1 MPAGAM
7 TFSIHNL
14 YVVNGKYIKYVVFR
28 LYNTKVVKH
37 SCNTGI
43 VLCGGELMDYPL
55 LSPSQLSAFVEGLR
69 KQAGYTQT
77 QAGELLG
84 ISQQAYARIEKA
96 PEKVS
101 VERFMLILKLL
112 QAQLSV
118 KFTPGLKALPR
129 EAWLAKDSTH
139 VHQRSLASEHPY
151 KRNIVSKGYKSDPS
165 VSTDKPH
172 VIVKPTGKKSSW

>member
-1 MPAGAM
+1 
-7 TFSIHNL
+7 
-14 YVVNGKYIKYVVFR
+14 
-28 LYNTKVVKH
+28 
-37 SCNTGI
+37 
-43 VLCGGELMDYPL
+43 MDYPL

-101 VERFMLILKLL
+101 VERFMLILKLF

-139 VHQRSLASEHPY
+139 THQRRLASEKPD
-151 KRNIVSKGYKSDPS
+151 KRDAVSKSGKSDS
-165 VSTDKPH
+165 SGSADKPQ
-172 VIVKPTGKKSSW
+172 VIVKPTGNKSSW

>member
-1 MPAGAM
+1 M
-7 TFSIHNL
+7 
-14 YVVNGKYIKYVVFR
+14 
-28 LYNTKVVKH
+28 LYNTYIVKH
-37 SCNTGI
+37 SYNIC
-43 VLCGGELMDYPL
+43 VVHCGGELMDYPL

-101 VERFMLILKLL
+101 VERFMLILKLF

-118 KFTPGLKALPR
+118 KFTPSLKALPR
-129 EAWLAKDSTH
+129 EAWQAKDKTI
-139 VHQRSLASEHPY
+139 VHQRRLASEKPD
-151 KRNIVSKGYKSDPS
+151 KRDAVSKSSKSDS
-165 VSTDKPH
+165 SDSTDKPQ

>member
-1 MPAGAM
+1 
-7 TFSIHNL
+7 
-14 YVVNGKYIKYVVFR
+14 
-28 LYNTKVVKH
+28 
-37 SCNTGI
+37 
-43 VLCGGELMDYPL
+43 MDYPL

-101 VERFMLILKLL
+101 VERFMLILKLF

-118 KFTPGLKALPR
+118 KFTPGLKVLPR
-129 EAWLAKDSTH
+129 EAWQVKAKTIVQQH
-139 VHQRSLASEHPY
+139 RLASEKPD
-151 KRNIVSKGYKSDPS
+151 KRDVVSKSSKSTS
-165 VSTDKPH
+165 SGSTDKPQ
-172 VIVKPTGKKSSW
+172 VIVKPTGNKSSW

>member
-1 MPAGAM
+1 
-7 TFSIHNL
+7 
-14 YVVNGKYIKYVVFR
+14 
-28 LYNTKVVKH
+28 
-37 SCNTGI
+37 
-43 VLCGGELMDYPL
+43 MDYPL

-101 VERFMLILKLL
+101 VERFMLILKLF

-129 EAWLAKDSTH
+129 EAWLAKAKTI
-139 VHQRSLASEHPY
+139 VQQRRLTSEKPD
-151 KRNIVSKGYKSDPS
+151 KRDAVSKSGKSEPS
-165 VSTDKPH
+165 GSTDKPQ
-172 VIVKPTGKKSSW
+172 VIVKPTGNKPSW

>member
-1 MPAGAM
+1 
-7 TFSIHNL
+7 
-14 YVVNGKYIKYVVFR
+14 
-28 LYNTKVVKH
+28 
-37 SCNTGI
+37 
-43 VLCGGELMDYPL
+43 MDYPL

-69 KQAGYTQT
+69 RQAGYTQT

-96 PEKVS
+96 PEKIS
-101 VERFMLILKLL
+101 VERFMLILKLF

-129 EAWLAKDSTH
+129 EAWQTKDKTI
-139 VHQRSLASEHPY
+139 VQQRRLASEKPD
-151 KRNIVSKGYKSDPS
+151 KRDVVSKSSKSDS
-165 VSTDKPH
+165 SGLTDKPQ

>member
-1 MPAGAM
+1 M
-7 TFSIHNL
+7 
-14 YVVNGKYIKYVVFR
+14 
-28 LYNTKVVKH
+28 
-37 SCNTGI
+37 
-43 VLCGGELMDYPL
+43 EYPL

-139 VHQRSLASEHPY
+139 VHQRSLASEQPD
-151 KRNIVSKGYKSDPS
+151 KRNVVSKGNKSDPS
-165 VSTDKPH
+165 GSTYKPQ